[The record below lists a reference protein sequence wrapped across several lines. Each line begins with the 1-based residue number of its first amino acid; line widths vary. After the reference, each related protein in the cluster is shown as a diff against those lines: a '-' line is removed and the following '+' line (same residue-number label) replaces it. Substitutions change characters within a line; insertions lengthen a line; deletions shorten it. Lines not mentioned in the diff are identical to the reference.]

1 MSNDATTKAEPQEKR
16 IPSIVPL
23 VIGLVGLLVVIVGAF
38 LYTTAERMADQ
49 HTPTA
54 IFVVGLALIGVARV
68 VQETRL
74 TVKKP

>member
-1 MSNDATTKAEPQEKR
+1 MTTEATTRANPQGEKK

-38 LYTTAERMADQ
+38 LYATVERMGDLNKPA
-49 HTPTA
+49 A

-68 VQETRL
+68 VQETRI
-74 TVKKP
+74 TARK